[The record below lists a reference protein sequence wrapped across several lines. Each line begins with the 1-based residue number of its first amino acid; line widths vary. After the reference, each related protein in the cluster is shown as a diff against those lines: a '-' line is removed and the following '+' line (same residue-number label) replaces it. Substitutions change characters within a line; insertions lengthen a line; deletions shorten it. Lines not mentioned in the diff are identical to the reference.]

1 MRDTYLDIAIHL
13 ASVEIEDLEV
23 TYRHTKQWLR
33 GVTDYDK
40 DGNYAWNDGR
50 YAPSSYRYSSQ
61 AWPHRHTRNYSGLL
75 HGEHIVPIHMVT
87 KKWFEMIREG
97 RSKKVQREFLD
108 LHLEVIWIT
117 KDEMKKLN
125 DAKLSQKMPENWDWG
140 DNVLSRLNSVDI
152 DVYEG

>member
-1 MRDTYLDIAIHL
+1 
-13 ASVEIEDLEV
+13 
-23 TYRHTKQWLR
+23 
-33 GVTDYDK
+33 
-40 DGNYAWNDGR
+40 
-50 YAPSSYRYSSQ
+50 
-61 AWPHRHTRNYSGLL
+61 
-75 HGEHIVPIHMVT
+75 MVT

-125 DAKLSQKMPENWDWG
+125 DAKLSQKMPQNWDWG

>member
-1 MRDTYLDIAIHL
+1 
-13 ASVEIEDLEV
+13 
-23 TYRHTKQWLR
+23 
-33 GVTDYDK
+33 
-40 DGNYAWNDGR
+40 
-50 YAPSSYRYSSQ
+50 
-61 AWPHRHTRNYSGLL
+61 
-75 HGEHIVPIHMVT
+75 
-87 KKWFEMIREG
+87 MIREG

-125 DAKLSQKMPENWDWG
+125 DAKLSQKMPQNWDWG